1 MLGLWLLLWRG
12 AAAADTDDT
21 DARVSSFV
29 SIAVVVGDS
38 APFLRLTQA
47 DVCISHLDAI
57 AEMEDACAHEF
68 RNASPTCGADL
79 APEYRSHVM
88 TRQLVAAATDV
99 TFALRVGASEYD
111 VRADAGTE
119 WVVDALCGHF
129 ARDVR
134 FERSRVV

>member
-47 DVCISHLDAI
+47 
-57 AEMEDACAHEF
+57 
-68 RNASPTCGADL
+68 AS
-79 APEYRSHVM
+79 
-88 TRQLVAAATDV
+88 
-99 TFALRVGASEYD
+99 
-111 VRADAGTE
+111 
-119 WVVDALCGHF
+119 
-129 ARDVR
+129 
-134 FERSRVV
+134 